1 MPIFRLARSSFDP
14 DTLAAMSKAFD
25 EACAALNLVDEQGRE
40 AIATRII
47 NLARGGTIAADAL
60 RDRVI
65 QESQKSKHTTETC
78 TGSKPSQTSQ
88 SG

>member
-1 MPIFRLARSSFDP
+1 MPILRLARSSFDP

-40 AIATRII
+40 AVAIRII
-47 NLARGGTIAADAL
+47 DLARSGTIDVEAL

-65 QESQKSKHTTETC
+65 QESQKSKRTAETC
-78 TGSKPSQTSQ
+78 TGSNPSQPSQ